1 MTSSDSTA
9 PRFGR
14 VLTAMMTPFLPSGEV
29 NYSLAE
35 EFANYLVDNGTD
47 TVVVCGTTGE
57 SPALTWDEEYELFKA
72 VKEAIGDRAKIIAG
86 TGSNSTQEAI
96 EATKKADKLGLDGSL
111 QVVPYY
117 NKPPQAGLK
126 GHFEAIARAV
136 PDLPIMLYN
145 VPGRTSCNLL
155 PETVI
160 ELSSIPNIVAIKEA
174 SGNLDQ
180 VSEISRHFSQAGN
193 SQIENSQVGSSQLKS
208 QSGSTHFEIYSG
220 DDSLTLPMLS
230 VGAVGVVSVASHIV
244 GKQLQ
249 QMVRAFEVG
258 KVSEAAALHL
268 QLFPLFKALF
278 SVTSPIPLKVALALQ
293 GWQVGDCRPPLCK
306 GSLELQQQM
315 EKMLVQMNLL
325 KTS

>member
-14 VLTAMMTPFLPSGEV
+14 VLTAMVTPFEPSGEV
-29 NYSLAE
+29 NYSVAE
-35 EFANYLVDNGTD
+35 ALANYLVDNGTD
-47 TVVVCGTTGE
+47 AVVVCGTTGE
-57 SPALTWDEEYELFKA
+57 SPALTWEEEYELFKVVKGA
-72 VKEAIGDRAKIIAG
+72 VGDRAKILAG

-160 ELSSIPNIVAIKEA
+160 ELSSFPNIVAVKEA

-180 VSEISRHFSQAGN
+180 VSEISRQ
-193 SQIENSQVGSSQLKS
+193 SSKD
-208 QSGSTHFEIYSG
+208 FEIYSG

-230 VGAVGVVSVASHIV
+230 VGAVGVVSVASHLV

-249 QMVRAFEVG
+249 QMVRAFELGQVG
-258 KVSEAAALHL
+258 EAADLHL

-293 GWQVGDCRPPLCK
+293 GWQVGNCRLPLCES
-306 GSLELQQQM
+306 SLDLQQQM
-315 EKMLVQMNLL
+315 EKTLTQMNLL
-325 KTS
+325 KAS